1 MTHPPAY
8 RLLVPIG
15 DSVTVRATV
24 AYVVEQAQQALEDGE
39 RVELHFVSISVGD
52 DSEVVTDERT
62 ERLTERIEAWLQE
75 DFGGTIPE
83 RVSVETAVL
92 GSDRYLFSPDD
103 YAGVLQEYA
112 TSTGI
117 EHVVIDPEY
126 NPEGTIPLLAPIEA
140 ELRQGDLAVVEAPVE
155 RPARQTAIARA
166 ASLSKYL
173 ATFAVALGFYL
184 ALGSPTL
191 FDLATGAITAGI
203 VSILLTPVAFRRTPS
218 FGRVIRQLA
227 RMPFYAV
234 YLLWEI
240 VKANIAMAYVILH
253 PSLPIDPKLVRLRP
267 LLWGDMPVTTLANS
281 ITLTPGTLTVTVTQR
296 EYTVHS
302 LTGPAR
308 DDLAEG
314 ALERAVRIVFYGRS
328 AGPIPSPRERGD
340 YEPYAK
346 WHGDDGEPATD
357 GSDERSTVE
366 TDTEEVNDG

>member
-1 MTHPPAY
+1 M
-8 RLLVPIG
+8 
-15 DSVTVRATV
+15 TVRATV

-308 DDLAEG
+308 DELAEG

-346 WHGDDGEPATD
+346 WHGDDREPATD